1 MFRSG
6 PNIAMKVPRE
16 RLREALGYCNRSLG
30 LERIE
35 SLAPAIVFALGE
47 NRLWIDT
54 TEKVTEVEVWLEF
67 QTDSSA
73 TAATL
78 LGRTDV
84 VQRESIE
91 PLPRGFQGLWIKTR
105 PDFLGLTV

>member
-16 RLREALGYCNRSLG
+16 RLQEALGHCGKSLG

-47 NRLWIDT
+47 NRLWVDAV
-54 TEKVTEVEVWLEF
+54 EKLNEVEVWLEF

-73 TAATL
+73 TAAAL

-84 VQRESIE
+84 VRRESIE
-91 PLPRGFQGLWIKTR
+91 PLPRGFEGLWVKTR
-105 PDFLGLTV
+105 ADFLGLTV

>member
-6 PNIAMKVPRE
+6 PNIAMKVPPQRWQ
-16 RLREALGYCNRSLG
+16 EALGLCGKSLG

-35 SLAPAIVFALGE
+35 SLAPAVVFALGE
-47 NRLWIDT
+47 NRLWVDAVD
-54 TEKVTEVEVWLEF
+54 KLNEVEVWLEF
-67 QTDSSA
+67 QTDSAA

-84 VQRESIE
+84 VRRESIE

-105 PDFLGLTV
+105 ADFLGLSV

>member
-16 RLREALGYCNRSLG
+16 RLQEALGYCNRSLG

-47 NRLWIDT
+47 NRLWVDAA
-54 TEKVTEVEVWLEF
+54 EKLTEVEVWLEF
-67 QTDSSA
+67 QTDSAA

-84 VQRESIE
+84 VLRESIE

>member
-1 MFRSG
+1 VFRSG
-6 PNIAMKVPRE
+6 PNITMKVPRE
-16 RLREALGYCNRSLG
+16 RFQEALGYCQRSLG

-47 NRLWIDT
+47 NRLWVDAV
-54 TEKVTEVEVWLEF
+54 EKLNEMEVWLEF

-73 TAATL
+73 TAAAL

-84 VQRESIE
+84 VRRESIE
-91 PLPRGFQGLWIKTR
+91 PLPRGFEGLWIKTR
-105 PDFLGLTV
+105 ADFLGLSV